1 MYQNRY
7 LHTKQK
13 STRVVLF
20 CFGEYREPTRVEGGA
35 VLREQNALPSEE
47 RITINLT
54 AKDDI
59 DNVGA
64 GRAAKGATLVA
75 CSKNRKASK
84 RGLSILLITY
94 SLFTFHLEIAC
105 RFLKVISNSE
115 KVWLKFTKGE
125 RYGTKFSCFFVS
137 ECIDKV

>member
-1 MYQNRY
+1 MK
-7 LHTKQK
+7 HKTK

-35 VLREQNALPSEE
+35 VLREQNALPYEE
-47 RITINLT
+47 RVTINLT

-75 CSKNRKASK
+75 CSI
-84 RGLSILLITY
+84 LS
-94 SLFTFHLEIAC
+94 
-105 RFLKVISNSE
+105 SNIYCN
-115 KVWLKFTKGE
+115 KPKPQDFPGV
-125 RYGTKFSCFFVS
+125 
-137 ECIDKV
+137 